1 MIKSKRAG
9 MMRGLI
15 AGAVAVALIV
25 TAGSCNRG
33 KNLHASHKS
42 ITEAV
47 YASGFVAARNMYK
60 VYALTDGNIVAKYHV
75 AGDTVAQG
83 EALYRVQSDAS
94 TAKLGASSSAYRLA
108 IENAKDNSPVLQDL
122 QIKINNAETLLAND
136 RTTFTRMKNMY
147 DAGAVSKTQYDQ
159 AATALTVSENN
170 LRAAKEALRRTKE
183 QLSVDAQN
191 AQAQVAASGQDLSN
205 YVLKSLIK
213 GQVYETYKELGEAV
227 RRNDAV
233 ALVGELGSKYLQ
245 LAVDQQDI
253 GRVKVGQEV
262 VVKMDISS
270 DKVYKAHVTK
280 VYPNMNGNN
289 QSFRVDADFDQDPG
303 LRFINASVEANI
315 VIATKDNALVLPRQA
330 VSAKDEVIVK
340 GVGGNKTV
348 KIQRGLMNMTDIEIL
363 SGITESDEI
372 VLPKE

>member
-1 MIKSKRAG
+1 MIKSKRTG
-9 MMRGLI
+9 MMYGLLT
-15 AGAVAVALIV
+15 GAAVALLLV
-25 TAGSCNRG
+25 SATGCNQA
-33 KNLHASHKS
+33 KTLHATRSS

-60 VYALTDGNIVAKYHV
+60 VYALTDGNIVAKYHD

-83 EALYRVQSDAS
+83 DALYRVQSDAS
-94 TAKLGASSSAYRLA
+94 TAKLGASNSAYRLA
-108 IENAKDNSPVLQDL
+108 IENAKDNSPIIQDL
-122 QIKINNAETLLAND
+122 QIKIDNAEALLAND
-136 RTTFTRMKNMY
+136 QTTYTRMKNMY
-147 DAGAVSKTQYDQ
+147 DAGAVSKAQYDQ
-159 AATALTVSENN
+159 AYTALKVSENN
-170 LRAAKEALRRTKE
+170 LQAAKEALRRTRE
-183 QLSVDAQN
+183 QLSVDAKN
-191 AQAQVAASGQDLSN
+191 AQAQVASSGQDLSN

-233 ALVGELGSKYLQ
+233 ALVGEAGSKYLQ

-253 GRVKVGQEV
+253 GRVKVGQAV

-280 VYPNMNGNN
+280 VYPNMNSNN
-289 QSFRVDADFDQDPG
+289 QSFRVDAEFDQDPG

-330 VSAKDEVIVK
+330 VNAKDEVIVK
-340 GVGGNKTV
+340 AIGGNKTV
-348 KIQRGLMNMTDIEIL
+348 KIQRGLVNMTDIEIL

>member
-1 MIKSKRAG
+1 MY
-9 MMRGLI
+9 GLLI
-15 AGAVAVALIV
+15 GAAVALLV
-25 TAGSCNRG
+25 SATGCNQA
-33 KNLHASHKS
+33 KTLHATRRS

-60 VYALTDGNIVAKYHV
+60 VYALTDGNIVAKYHD

-83 EALYRVQSDAS
+83 DALYRVQSDAS
-94 TAKLGASSSAYRLA
+94 TAKLGASNSAYRLA
-108 IENAKDNSPVLQDL
+108 IENAKDNSPIIQDL
-122 QIKINNAETLLAND
+122 QIKIGNAEALLAND
-136 RTTFTRMKNMY
+136 QTTYTRMKNMY
-147 DAGAVSKTQYDQ
+147 DAGAVSKAQYDQ
-159 AATALTVSENN
+159 AYTALKVSENN
-170 LRAAKEALRRTKE
+170 LQAAKEALRRTRE
-183 QLSVDAQN
+183 QLSVDAKN
-191 AQAQVAASGQDLSN
+191 AQAQVASSGQDLSN

-233 ALVGELGSKYLQ
+233 ALVGEAGSKYLQ

-253 GRVKVGQEV
+253 GRVKVGQAV

-280 VYPNMNGNN
+280 VYPNMNSNN
-289 QSFRVDADFDQDPG
+289 QSFRVDAEFDQDPG

-330 VSAKDEVIVK
+330 VNAKDEVIVK
-340 GVGGNKTV
+340 AIGGNKTV
-348 KIQRGLMNMTDIEIL
+348 KIQRGLVNMTDIEIL